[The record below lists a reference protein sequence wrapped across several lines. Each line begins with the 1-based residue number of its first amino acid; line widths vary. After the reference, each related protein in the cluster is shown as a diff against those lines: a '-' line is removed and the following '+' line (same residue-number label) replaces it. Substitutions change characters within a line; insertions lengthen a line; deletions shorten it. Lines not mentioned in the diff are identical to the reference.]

1 MAATVLEYSQ
11 ELEIEKVNYLSNK
24 LYPQGKESGI
34 AIEDRV
40 KEVVE
45 EKYRLISDSFTLEY
59 FASRYCL
66 IVSGEFSSQQYA
78 IILKKGTVYT
88 AYLNS
93 ILANLTNE
101 GKVKSIIDRYII
113 FLILFVLQTALAEA
127 LYS

>member
-34 AIEDRV
+34 AIE
-40 KEVVE
+40 
-45 EKYRLISDSFTLEY
+45 DSFTLEY